1 MIIWKGLNSTFWGKK
16 KSSNT
21 KGKAKLKLGQESVVV
36 FYP

>member
-1 MIIWKGLNSTFWGKK
+1 MIIWEGLNSTFWKG

-21 KGKAKLKLGQESVVV
+21 KGKAKLKFGQESLVV